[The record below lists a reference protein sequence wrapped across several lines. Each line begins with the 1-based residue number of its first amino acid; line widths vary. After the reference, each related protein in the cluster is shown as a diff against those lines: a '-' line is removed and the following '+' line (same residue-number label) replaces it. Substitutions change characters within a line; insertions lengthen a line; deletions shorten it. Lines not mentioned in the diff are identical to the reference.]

1 MQAKASNTI
10 SWEYWNDK
18 ERELCKKD
26 PPEKEGDEDI
36 SLEKNNEFSPIS
48 FPMEADDV
56 VITPFFPV
64 RKGSYFKPS
73 DRWECW
79 IGNMNFRIDEEFLN
93 FLNLETDGVG
103 CLNVLDPYTF
113 ALGVAKLFDFNSV
126 RSQIERKIKGQNEIS
141 GSSGE

>member
-1 MQAKASNTI
+1 MQAKTSNTI
-10 SWEYWNDK
+10 VWEYWNDK
-18 ERELCKKD
+18 EKELCEKD
-26 PPEKEGDEDI
+26 FKENEEDF

-48 FPMEADDV
+48 FPSEGDDV

-64 RKGSYFKPS
+64 RKNSYFKPS

-79 IGNMNFRIDEEFLN
+79 IGNMNFKIDQEFLK
-93 FLNLETDGVG
+93 FLNLSVDGVA
-103 CLNVLDPYTF
+103 CLNVLDTYTF